1 MRRFFM
7 LLVFCWC
14 AALCYVP
21 ALALAAADGPTAE
34 LDPRE
39 IYLGQSLMLRVTIP
53 GEATAVISVPALADW
68 TVVPRGRVHGL
79 RGTGG
84 DDGEPVTAYRF
95 ELVPRR
101 AGTLAVPALRVET
114 DGKTFDTA
122 PLTALVRPRPTPPKA
137 LAGRDILLDAVLS
150 RPEPYAGEAF
160 VYTLRLYRSVPA
172 TGIRLAPPRFPDMDV
187 VPLPGQRDGEI
198 EAHGRHYAVT
208 EADYLLTAAAP
219 GQFRIPPAAVVCQG
233 VPGKGGAVADV
244 TAKGP
249 ETPVTV
255 RPLPAYAPGAGGAP
269 FTGLVGAMR
278 LAARLLDATPGREAV
293 YELML
298 SGRGNLEQAA
308 PPAVPAPSGCDVRF
322 LEAQSGGDTG
332 RSGFVGQRVFRYAV
346 SADRPGNYALGP
358 VRLAVFDPATGR
370 YATIAAPELT
380 LHVPASPA
388 APADPSLAPPLRHQ
402 PGARN
407 TGLLPWSWRL
417 VLALLPPVAYG
428 LTFVPRGARRSKA
441 RAAYAGSPTALAEVL
456 RDRLARTEAE
466 DTEAAPAAVAAL
478 RRLDAVLYGS
488 GPVDAAARGAA
499 VDAAVRALRELGA

>member
-7 LLVFCWC
+7 LWVFCC
-14 AALCYVP
+14 CVALCCVP

-53 GEATAVISVPALADW
+53 GEATAVISVPTLADW
-68 TVVPRGRVHGL
+68 TVVPRGRIHGL

-114 DGKTFDTA
+114 DGKTFETA

-137 LAGRDILLDAVLS
+137 LSGRDILLDAALS

-172 TGIRLAPPRFPDMDV
+172 TGIRLVPPRFPDMDV

-198 EAHGRHYAVT
+198 EAGGRHYAVT

-219 GQFRIPPAAVVCQG
+219 GAVRIPPATVVCQG

-249 ETPVTV
+249 ELPVTV
-255 RPLPAYAPGAGGAP
+255 RPLPAYAPGDGGAP
-269 FTGLVGAMR
+269 FTGLVGVMR
-278 LAARLLDATPGREAV
+278 LDARLLAATPGREAV
-293 YELML
+293 YALTL
-298 SGRGNLEQAA
+298 SGRGNLEQAT
-308 PPAVPAPSGCDVRF
+308 PPAVPASLGSDVRF
-322 LEAQSGGDTG
+322 LEAQTGGDTG

-346 SADRPGNYALGP
+346 SADRPGDHVLGP
-358 VRLAVFDPATGR
+358 VRLVVFDPAAGL
-370 YATIAAPELT
+370 YATIEAPEVT
-380 LHVPASPA
+380 LRVPASPA
-388 APADPSLAPPLRHQ
+388 APADPSLAPPLRRVADA
-402 PGARN
+402 PG
-407 TGLLPWSWRL
+407 TGPLSWPWRL
-417 VLALLPPVAYG
+417 LLALLPPGVYG
-428 LTFVPRGARRSKA
+428 LTFVPRGAHRGRRHA
-441 RAAYAGSPTALAEVL
+441 TYAGSPAALAEAL
-456 RDRLARTEAE
+456 RERLARTEPGENA
-466 DTEAAPAAVAAL
+466 AAVAAL
-478 RRLDAVLYGS
+478 RGLDAVLYGN

-499 VDAAVRALRELGA
+499 ADAAARVLRELGA